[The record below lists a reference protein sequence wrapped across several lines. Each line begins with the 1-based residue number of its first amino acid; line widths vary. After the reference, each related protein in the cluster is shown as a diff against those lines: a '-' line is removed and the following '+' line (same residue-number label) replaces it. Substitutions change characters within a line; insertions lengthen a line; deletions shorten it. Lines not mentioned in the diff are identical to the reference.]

1 MQSILRV
8 ENGCVYRRALHE
20 DLIPVMEINLKTLP
34 EHYSDYFYE
43 SIMAEF
49 PESFLVALVD
59 DIHVGY
65 IMCKAEYGFS
75 TFRRLGFVKKGH
87 LVSVSVLP
95 EYRKR
100 GVGGILVNEAI
111 KGLVMRKC
119 VEMYLEVRC
128 SNNGAVRLYEG
139 LGFVIKQQLKSYYRD
154 GEDAFM
160 MAIELEESK
169 K

>member
-1 MQSILRV
+1 
-8 ENGCVYRRALHE
+8 
-20 DLIPVMEINLKTLP
+20 
-34 EHYSDYFYE
+34 
-43 SIMAEF
+43 MAEY
-49 PESFLVALVD
+49 PESFLVALVGD
-59 DIHVGY
+59 VHVGY

-95 EYRKR
+95 EHRQR
-100 GVGGILVNEAI
+100 GVGRTLVNEAI
-111 KGLVMRKC
+111 KGIRARKC

-139 LGFVIKQQLKSYYRD
+139 LGFTIKQQLKSYYRD

-160 MAIELEESK
+160 MAIEFEEPK